1 MGAAIAYYTLFSI
14 APLLLIAIAV
24 AGMIFGADAAR
35 GGIFLQIRGFLGDDG
50 AQAIEGL
57 VKNADQPVQGTVAIV
72 TSVVTMFVGAT
83 AVFGELQSS
92 LDRIWQAPERKN
104 GGFFDLVRGRM
115 LTFGMV
121 LGVAFLLMVS
131 LILSAGISA
140 LGNFWIRYV
149 SEWQPLLQL
158 LNFVFSAMI
167 FTGLFALIYRF
178 VPRASVAWEDVW
190 IGAAVTAVLFSV
202 GKYLIGLYL
211 GQSSIGSSFG
221 AAGSL
226 VTVLVWV
233 YYSAQVFLLG
243 AEFTWVYARRFGSRS
258 GEGSNAPVATS
269 PQRAS
274 IEDESVAALAR
285 RADERK
291 RHLETSWKSV
301 ERKLTPEALVGE
313 VVELV
318 APAPPRGRKRTSSPL
333 VSLGVSLGAQLLAQ
347 KLGSAIAS
355 MRAPK
360 RARAARPKKNG
371 SRSRR

>member
-72 TSVVTMFVGAT
+72 TSVVTMFIGAT